1 MTLLQPPLPAGY
13 RVVFRET
20 VGSTNDEAKALARN
34 GAAPET
40 VVWALQQTQ
49 GRGRRG
55 RIWSSPPGN
64 LYASFILRPAC
75 TPEQAAQ
82 LGFVASLAIGDAL
95 AELAPAIGALACK
108 WPNDVLLGGRK
119 IAGIL
124 LESEFGQ
131 DERVAFVIVG
141 LGVNLAAAPADTEF
155 PATSIAGE
163 GLSPPAPEAAL
174 GAVAKHFENWLRR
187 WREKGFGPAR
197 EVWRSRAVTL
207 GQQIRVRLETA
218 ILHGRFVDIDQH
230 GALLLETGGELRRI
244 PAGDVFPTAS
254 EA

>member
-13 RVVFRET
+13 RLVFRET

-75 TPEQAAQ
+75 TPAQAAQ

-197 EVWRSRAVTL
+197 DVWRSRAVTL

>member
-13 RVVFRET
+13 RLVFRET

-197 EVWRSRAVTL
+197 DVWRSRAVTL

-244 PAGDVFPTAS
+244 PAGDVFPAAS

>member
-13 RVVFRET
+13 RLVFHET

-40 VVWALQQTQ
+40 VVWALQQTE

-55 RIWSSPPGN
+55 RTWSSPPGN

-75 TPEQAAQ
+75 TPQKAAQ

-95 AELAPAIGALACK
+95 AELAPDISATACK
-108 WPNDVLLGGRK
+108 WPNDVLVGGRK

-124 LESEFGQ
+124 LESEFGR

-141 LGVNLAAAPADTEF
+141 LGVNLASAPSDTET

-163 GLSPPAPEAAL
+163 GLPPPAPEAAL
-174 GAVAKHFENWLRR
+174 KTVAKHFDIWLRR
-187 WREKGFGPAR
+187 WHEEGFGPAR
-197 EVWRSRAVTL
+197 DVWRSRAIAL
-207 GQQIRVRLETA
+207 GEQIRVRLETA

-244 PAGDVFPTAS
+244 PAGDVFPAR
-254 EA
+254 

>member
-197 EVWRSRAVTL
+197 DVWRSRAVTL

>member
-1 MTLLQPPLPAGY
+1 MTLLEPPLPARY
-13 RVVFRET
+13 RLAFRET

-34 GAAPET
+34 GAAAGT
-40 VVWALQQTQ
+40 VVWALQQTE

-64 LYASFILRPAC
+64 LYASFLLQPAC
-75 TPEQAAQ
+75 TPQQAAQ

-95 AELAPAIGALACK
+95 AELTPDIGAPACK
-108 WPNDVLLGGRK
+108 WPNDVLVGGRK

-124 LESEFGQ
+124 VESEFGQ
-131 DERVAFVIVG
+131 DGRVAFVIVG
-141 LGVNLAAAPADTEF
+141 LGVNLASAPSDTEF

-163 GLSPPAPEAAL
+163 CLPPPAPEAAL
-174 GAVAKHFENWLRR
+174 EAVAKHFEIWLRR

-197 EVWRSRAVTL
+197 DVWRSRAVAL

-218 ILHGRFVDIDQH
+218 ILHGRFIDIDQH

-244 PAGDVFPTAS
+244 PAGDMFPAR
-254 EA
+254 